1 MRQLLDLKG
10 SSKLPDEVQ
19 WSIRMLLPKPGLAA
33 GSVQQA
39 AAVHAGGDGTG
50 IQNALAVLAEHAQQ
64 VCAVLKCH
72 HTKQLSHKFFWI
84 ESMVVSSWQCVHLAG
99 AIRAVFA

>member
-1 MRQLLDLKG
+1 MVQAAMRQLLDLKG
-10 SSKLPDEVQ
+10 SAKLPDEVQ

-33 GSVQQA
+33 GSAQQV

-64 VCAVLKCH
+64 VYTYSIAFP
-72 HTKQLSHKFFWI
+72 SNPF
-84 ESMVVSSWQCVHLAG
+84 
-99 AIRAVFA
+99 RACEDGLFLG

>member
-10 SSKLPDEVQ
+10 SAKLPDEVQ

-33 GSVQQA
+33 GSAQQA

-64 VCAVLKCH
+64 VCAILVL
-72 HTKQLSHKFFWI
+72 QALLPG
-84 ESMVVSSWQCVHLAG
+84 MG
-99 AIRAVFA
+99 

>member
-1 MRQLLDLKG
+1 MCDILFTMTQAAMRQLLDLKG
-10 SSKLPDEVQ
+10 SAKLPDEVQ

-33 GSVQQA
+33 GSAQQA

-64 VCAVLKCH
+64 VCAILVL
-72 HTKQLSHKFFWI
+72 QALLPG
-84 ESMVVSSWQCVHLAG
+84 MG
-99 AIRAVFA
+99 

>member
-10 SSKLPDEVQ
+10 SAKLPDEVQ

-64 VCAVLKCH
+64 VCAILNWRVLCCKPLCWN
-72 HTKQLSHKFFWI
+72 K
-84 ESMVVSSWQCVHLAG
+84 VVSSNRKS
-99 AIRAVFA
+99 IM